1 MSLQTAKENYNKWL
15 AYEGLDAGLRAE
27 LEAISGN
34 DDEILVRFN
43 GNLTFGTAGLR
54 GIMSVGT
61 ARMNVYTVMQATQ
74 GLAELIK
81 QRGASARGVAIAYDS
96 RNNSRLFAEKVASVL
111 AGNDIKVY
119 IFDDA
124 RPTPELSFA
133 LRHLNCI
140 AGVNITASH
149 NTKEYNGY
157 KAYWEDGAQI
167 APDLANIICEEIAK
181 VDIFAGVK
189 TADYENAVNAGKI
202 TVIGREVDEK
212 FLDAVFAVRIAPQ
225 GFEAAAKDMSIVYT
239 PLHGAGW
246 KLVPEMFK
254 RMGFE
259 NISIVESQ
267 ATPNGDFPTV
277 KKPNPELA
285 DVFIPGI
292 ELAQRVGA
300 DLVIATDPDC
310 DRVGVMIRGKNGEFQ
325 RITGNT
331 MGALLLDYI
340 VNALKENGGIPEDAY
355 AVKTIVSTELFA
367 KICKENGIE
376 LFNVL
381 TGFKYIGE
389 VIKQHEEQGR
399 GTYLLGFEES
409 YGYLKGTYA
418 RDKDAVCGS
427 MLIAEMAT
435 YYRSKGKTLVDVLD
449 EMYEKYGYFAE
460 STQDIDITGIDSAAK
475 MAKITADLR
484 ETPPAEICGCE
495 VVSFGD
501 YREGKITDKKTGESV
516 STNLPSADVLR
527 YELESGDVVLVRPS
541 GTEPKVKVYF
551 LLRAK
556 SKAELEEKLTLCTPE
571 AKRLTQTN

>member
-15 AYEGLDAGLRAE
+15 GYNELDAHLRAE
-27 LEAISGN
+27 LEAISGS

-81 QRGASARGVAIAYDS
+81 QRGGADRGVAIAYDT
-96 RNNSRLFAEKVASVL
+96 RNNSTLFAKKVASVL
-111 AGNDIKVY
+111 AGNGIKVY

-133 LRHLNCI
+133 LRYLNCI

-167 APDLANIICEEIAK
+167 SPDLANIICEEIAK
-181 VDIFAGVK
+181 VDVFAGVK
-189 TADYENAVNAGKI
+189 SADYEKAVNDGKI

-212 FLDAVFAVRIAPQ
+212 FLDAVFSVRIAPQ
-225 GFEAAAKDMSIVYT
+225 GFEAAAEDMKIVYT

-246 KLVPEMFK
+246 RLVPETFE
-254 RMGFE
+254 RMGFK

-267 ATPNGDFPTV
+267 KTPNGDFPTV

-292 ELAQRVGA
+292 ELAKKVGA

-355 AVKTIVSTELFA
+355 AVKTIVSTELFS

-389 VIKQHEEQGR
+389 VIKQHEERGV

-460 STQDIDITGIDSAAK
+460 STQDIDITGVDSAAK

-484 ETPPAEICGCE
+484 KEPPAEICGSE

-501 YREGKITDKKTGESV
+501 YREGKITDKRTGESTP
-516 STNLPSADVLR
+516 TNLPSSDVLR

-571 AKRLTQTN
+571 AKRLTQTA